1 MVNKQIV
8 VGTNSLTEAQ
18 YPAYTNHCQMWFR
31 FGRQYQEYDFIFCN
45 PAQVNIDTM
54 RNLTCKVALERKA
67 EYVLFVDDDVLVPFD
82 GLRKLIDFDCD
93 ICAANVLIRTPPFD
107 YMFFKKDGEN
117 IRPFVEDEL
126 DGKSFL
132 SEFDGLTA
140 VGCSF
145 TLIKV
150 SLLKQLKQ
158 PYFLTCGNCT
168 EDIYFCVRALQQ
180 VPKATARVDLTAKCG
195 HIMWPEII
203 NPDNRRAYTEYL
215 RYANH
220 YSESIVAPIIGADN
234 EQTQSEILAKTEI
247 G

>member
-1 MVNKQIV
+1 MNKQIV
-8 VGTNSLTEAQ
+8 VGTNSLCEAQ

-31 FGRQYQEYDFIFCN
+31 FGRQYQDYDFIFCN
-45 PAQVNIDTM
+45 PARVNIDTM

-82 GLRKLIDFDCD
+82 GLRNLMDFDCD
-93 ICAANVLIRTPPFD
+93 ICAGNVLIRTPPFD

-132 SEFDGLTA
+132 SEYDNLTA

-145 TLIKV
+145 TLIKT
-150 SLLKQLKQ
+150 SLIAKLKQ

-180 VPKATARVDLTAKCG
+180 VPKATIRVDLTVECG

-203 NPDNRRAYTEYL
+203 TPRNRKQYLQYL
-215 RYANH
+215 REANH
-220 YSESIVAPIIGADN
+220 YTESIVSPTIGEDN
-234 EQTQSEILAKTEI
+234 EKTQFDMLNKMEIK
-247 G
+247 

>member
-1 MVNKQIV
+1 MNKQIV

-31 FGRQYQEYDFIFCN
+31 FGRCYADYDFIFCN
-45 PAQVNIDTM
+45 PSRINIDTM
-54 RNLTCKVALERKA
+54 RNITCKVALERKA
-67 EYVLFVDDDVLVPFD
+67 QYVLFVDDDVLVPFD

-107 YMFFKKDGEN
+107 YMFFKKDGES
-117 IRPFVEDEL
+117 IRPFVDEEL

-132 SEFDGLTA
+132 SEFDSLTA

-145 TLIKV
+145 TLIKT
-150 SLLKQLKQ
+150 SLLKELKQ

-180 VPKATARVDLTAKCG
+180 VPKLTIRVDLTVECG

-203 NPDNRRAYTEYL
+203 NPYNRKQYL
-215 RYANH
+215 RYLREANH
-220 YSESIVAPIIGADN
+220 YTESIIASMISENN
-234 EQTQSEILAKTEI
+234 EQTQSDMLNKMEIK
-247 G
+247 